1 MKDIGPIVPIVTPC
15 TRSGEIDVHGFRRV
29 CQEMLT
35 AGCAG
40 IFVGGSTG
48 RGPWFNLKDRAVICQ
63 VAADCIKRDT
73 LLLGGCTA
81 LGLPGMIEAARVM
94 ADSGARAVVATAP
107 GYFHYDQE
115 EVENIFLKFA
125 DASPLPV
132 MIYDIPE
139 FTNMQFTND
148 LVLKLAKHGNIMGLK
163 DSSANL
169 EHFETLLEALRERTD
184 FTLFQGKEMY
194 ITESLRRGASGFIVS
209 VIHIAPHTF
218 VELYRALGGGWQ

>member
-63 VAADCIKRDT
+63 VAADCIERDT

-115 EVENIFLKFA
+115 EVEA
-125 DASPLPV
+125 YEV
-132 MIYDIPE
+132 
-139 FTNMQFTND
+139 
-148 LVLKLAKHGNIMGLK
+148 GLK
-163 DSSANL
+163 SEFLDNRLRVNVAVFDNEYTASQDRMALYLDGDLAASSTGVDWDPGIFN
-169 EHFETLLEALRERTD
+169 TTTALHVGGYAGINA
-184 FTLFQGKEMY
+184 LQGWMDEV
-194 ITESLRRGASGFIVS
+194 RRYEKDVQAK
-209 VIHIAPHTF
+209 
-218 VELYRALGGGWQ
+218 RA